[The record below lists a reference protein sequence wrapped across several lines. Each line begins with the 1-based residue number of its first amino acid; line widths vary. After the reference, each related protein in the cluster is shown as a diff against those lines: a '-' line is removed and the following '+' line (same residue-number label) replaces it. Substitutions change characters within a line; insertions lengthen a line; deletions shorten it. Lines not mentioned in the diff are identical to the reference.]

1 MNEKSVTPVAETR
14 EKNQCCGCAA
24 CSDVCPT
31 GCISMQADEEGF
43 CYPQKNDAQ
52 CIRCGRCETVCP
64 MKNDNSEMADSI
76 GISAYAVRTK
86 DESLRI
92 SSSSGGVFGM
102 LAEKIL
108 EEGGLVFGA
117 AFTDDLSV
125 KHIAVDDKKN
135 LKKLLGSKYVQSD
148 AEGCYCAVKTAL
160 SEGKKVLF
168 SGTPCQNAA
177 LLQFLQR
184 RPENLLCVDLIC
196 HGVPS
201 PDVWQDYL
209 QYRSSCAGSWPIRG
223 SFRDKT
229 EGWRDFSLSLTFE
242 NGTIYRQPLTKDAY
256 LRLFLGDITLRP
268 ACYACHFKGEKFSSD
283 LTLADFWGIR
293 RFSHKLNDNTGVS
306 LVLTHDCKGK
316 NALDQLELSADILPV
331 SYKKAAKTAT
341 ALRESAHWPEQRQQ
355 YFAMRKK
362 LSPDQAA
369 ELYVHDAVGE
379 KWKRIIQK
387 VMQMLRK

>member
-256 LRLFLGDITLRP
+256 LRVRHEV
-268 ACYACHFKGEKFSSD
+268 A
-283 LTLADFWGIR
+283 
-293 RFSHKLNDNTGVS
+293 
-306 LVLTHDCKGK
+306 
-316 NALDQLELSADILPV
+316 
-331 SYKKAAKTAT
+331 
-341 ALRESAHWPEQRQQ
+341 
-355 YFAMRKK
+355 
-362 LSPDQAA
+362 
-369 ELYVHDAVGE
+369 
-379 KWKRIIQK
+379 
-387 VMQMLRK
+387 